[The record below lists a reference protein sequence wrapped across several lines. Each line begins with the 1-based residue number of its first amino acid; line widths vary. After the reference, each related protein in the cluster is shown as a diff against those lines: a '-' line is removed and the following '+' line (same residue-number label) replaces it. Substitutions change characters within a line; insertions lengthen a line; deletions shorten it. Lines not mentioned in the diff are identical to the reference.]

1 MKEQLRH
8 LPSIDKLLSAPTLR
22 ALEVSYGH
30 DILVETARTVL
41 EQTRVEIRAGH
52 SAPTHEELADTVAQG
67 VRAELRPTLQPV
79 INATG
84 VIIHTN
90 LGRAPLSA
98 AAIAAMHEIG
108 AGYSNLEYELDAGR
122 RGSRYTHA
130 TDLLR
135 RLTGAEASLV
145 VNNNA
150 AATLLILTALAR
162 GREVIISRGQLVE
175 IGGGFRI
182 PEVMAQSGAR
192 LVEVG
197 TTNKTYLRDY
207 AAAITEETA
216 LLMRVHSSNF
226 RITGFTHETSIEEL
240 VALGA
245 ERGLPVLD
253 DLGSGSLIDTTAY
266 GLMPEPTVQASVEA
280 CPELGRRAGA
290 DLVCFSGDK
299 LLGGPQAGV
308 IVGKAELVERIK
320 RFPMTRALRVDKTTL
335 AGLQATL
342 SSYVRGRATE
352 EIPVWRMIS
361 TPAAMLE
368 RRALAWAD
376 HLRAALR
383 QPFPSTGLRTD
394 DRAQDATGVMVR
406 VEPAEST
413 VGGGSLPGETLP
425 THVLAISV
433 HSPDTLAAELRASD
447 PPVIGRIENDQ
458 LLLDPRTV
466 LPEQDQQLLHILTT
480 ILSRRSTCE

>member
-1 MKEQLRH
+1 MMKQIRAEMKEALRH
-8 LPSIDKLLSAPTLR
+8 LPSIDRLLSRPPLR
-22 ALEVSYGH
+22 ELASHYSHTV
-30 DILVETARTVL
+30 LVETARAVL
-41 EQTRVEIRAGH
+41 DQVRADILAGH
-52 SAPTHEELADTVAQG
+52 PVPTSEELAQLIAQR
-67 VRAELRPTLQPV
+67 VQAAFRPSLRPV

-98 AAIAAMHEIG
+98 AAIAAMQEVG
-108 AGYSNLEYELDAGR
+108 AGYSNLEYELEAGQ

-135 RLTGAEASLV
+135 RLTGAEAALV

-162 GREVIISRGQLVE
+162 GREVIVSRGQLVE

-216 LLMRVHSSNF
+216 LLMRVHTSNF
-226 RITGFTHETSIEEL
+226 RITGFTHETSIQEL
-240 VALGA
+240 VALGR

-253 DLGSGSLIDTTAY
+253 DLGSGSLLDTTTY
-266 GLMPEPTVQASVEA
+266 GLASEPTVQASVQ
-280 CPELGRRAGA
+280 AGA

-299 LLGGPQAGV
+299 LLGGPQAGI
-308 IVGKAELVERIK
+308 IVGKAELIERIK

-342 SSYVRGRATE
+342 LSYLRGTATG
-352 EIPVWRMIS
+352 EIPVWRMIA
-361 TPAAMLE
+361 TPAAELE
-368 RRALAWAD
+368 RRAGRWATQLQQAGI
-376 HLRAALR
+376 HAE
-383 QPFPSTGLRTD
+383 
-394 DRAQDATGVMVR
+394 

-413 VGGGSLPGETLP
+413 VGGGALPGETLP
-425 THVLAISV
+425 TYVLTLAV
-433 HSPDTLAAELRASD
+433 DSPDTLAAQLRASD
-447 PPVIGRIENDQ
+447 PPVVARIENDR

-466 LPEQDQQLLHILTT
+466 LPEQDQQLLHTLTEIT
-480 ILSRRSTCE
+480 IQLRDQKESTP

>member
-1 MKEQLRH
+1 MKQELRH
-8 LPSIDKLLSAPTLR
+8 LPGVDRLLSAPRLQ
-22 ALEVSYGH
+22 ALESRYGH
-30 DILVETARTVL
+30 DALVETVRAVL
-41 EQTRVEIRAGH
+41 DQSRKEILAGH
-52 SAPTHEELADTVAQG
+52 PAPGHEELIAIVARRVQ
-67 VRAELRPTLQPV
+67 AALRPTLRPV

-98 AAIAAMHEIG
+98 AAIAAMQEIG
-108 AGYSNLEYELDAGR
+108 AGYSNLEYDLDAGR

-135 RLTGAEASLV
+135 RLTGAEAALV

-150 AATLLILTALAR
+150 AATLLTLTTLAR

-216 LLMRVHSSNF
+216 LLMRVHTSNF
-226 RITGFTHETSIEEL
+226 RITGFTHETGIEEL
-240 VALGA
+240 VALGR

-253 DLGSGSLIDTTAY
+253 DLGSGSLLDTTAF
-266 GLMPEPTVQASVEA
+266 GLMPEPTVQASIQ
-280 CPELGRRAGA
+280 AGA

-299 LLGGPQAGV
+299 LLGGPQAGI
-308 IVGKAELVERIK
+308 IVGRADLVERIK

-342 SSYVRGRATE
+342 LSYLRGTATQ

-361 TPAAMLE
+361 MPATELRE
-368 RRALAWAD
+368 RAQTWAD
-376 HLRAALR
+376 HLGA
-383 QPFPSTGLRTD
+383 SGVV
-394 DRAQDATGVMVR
+394 AQVV
-406 VEPAEST
+406 PAESA

-425 THVLAISV
+425 GYALAIV
-433 HSPDTLAAELRASD
+433 IDSPDTLAAQLRASD
-447 PPVIGRIENDQ
+447 PPVIARIDNDQ

-466 LPEQDQQLLHILTT
+466 LPEQDQQLLYILTT
-480 ILSRRSTCE
+480 VISGQTGGE